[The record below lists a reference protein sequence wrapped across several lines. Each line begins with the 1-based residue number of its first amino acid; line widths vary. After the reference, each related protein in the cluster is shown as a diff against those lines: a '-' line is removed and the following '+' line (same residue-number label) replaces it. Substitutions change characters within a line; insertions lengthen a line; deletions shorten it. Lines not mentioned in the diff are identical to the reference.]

1 MNLLIIDDNA
11 GMRRLI
17 RALVGD
23 LAETVHECEDGA
35 QALGAY
41 LQYRP
46 DWVLMDI
53 KMAGLDGIA
62 ASRQIT
68 LADPMAKIIIVT
80 DYDDERLRATARNA
94 GAREYVIKDRLLDLR
109 PILSGSN
116 GNPTNFA
123 KSCEKE
129 PRI

>member
-23 LAETVHECEDGA
+23 LADTVYECEDGA
-35 QALGAY
+35 QALGTY
-41 LQYRP
+41 LQHRP

-68 LADPMAKIIIVT
+68 LADPAAKIVVVT
-80 DYDDERLRATARNA
+80 DYDDERLRAAARKA
-94 GAREYVIKDRLLDLR
+94 GACAYVIKDRLLDLR
-109 PILSGSN
+109 PILSGQ
-116 GNPTNFA
+116 A
-123 KSCEKE
+123 
-129 PRI
+129 R